1 MPLSSRARWREGRSV
16 SKGLRKTA
24 VVLLLGI
31 ALLGIPLLAAAAEEG
46 VHHRVFD
53 FWTEF
58 SRVINF
64 LIVVV
69 LLYFLLRKP
78 LRRAMADRRERLVKA
93 MGDAEESRAEAKRL
107 LEEYTERTARLEQE
121 LSALRATAEEERR
134 SLQGRILEEA
144 REVTQ
149 RVMEQARLTID
160 QEAKKA
166 EQRLKEKAAS
176 LALEL
181 AEEALKRELGPD
193 DQRRFLKEYVSK
205 LGDLN

>member
-1 MPLSSRARWREGRSV
+1 LPLSLRARWREGRFMCR
-16 SKGLRKTA
+16 GLKKTA
-24 VVLLLGI
+24 AILLLGI
-31 ALLGIPLLAAAAEEG
+31 ALLEIPLLATAAEEG
-46 VHHRVFD
+46 VHHRVFN

-64 LIVVV
+64 LIVAV

-78 LRRAMADRRERLVKA
+78 IRRAMAGRREKLVKA
-93 MGDAEESRAEAKRL
+93 MGDAEESRTEAKKL
-107 LEEYTERTARLEQE
+107 LEEYTERTAHLEQE
-121 LSALRATAEEERR
+121 LSALRAAAEEERR
-134 SLQGRILEEA
+134 ALQGRILEEA
-144 REVTQ
+144 REVAQ

-160 QEAKKA
+160 QETKKA
-166 EQRLKEKAAS
+166 QQRLKEKAAS

-193 DQRRFLKEYVSK
+193 DQRRFLNEYVSK